1 MSALPRIDRKQAK
14 EAVQKHSLFFHGIAV
29 PATEPPEQLVAY
41 GKSMYTV
48 NVLKSGKEIP
58 WDAPQ

>member
-29 PATEPPEQLVAY
+29 PAVPVLYDLRRRGQRQLLSTRVVKILSPAGTE
-41 GKSMYTV
+41 
-48 NVLKSGKEIP
+48 
-58 WDAPQ
+58 